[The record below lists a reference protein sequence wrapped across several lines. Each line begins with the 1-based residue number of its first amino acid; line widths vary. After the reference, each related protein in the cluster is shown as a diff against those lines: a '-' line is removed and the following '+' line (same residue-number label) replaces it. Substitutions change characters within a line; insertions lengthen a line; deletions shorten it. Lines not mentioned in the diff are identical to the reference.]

1 MTLRVLAGDETMI
14 LQYTFQNSNYP
25 LKNGNRN
32 GNGQLVKMA
41 EEKSSV
47 AVGCHCADSEDPFR
61 QDSSTWRCEF
71 AI

>member
-1 MTLRVLAGDETMI
+1 MI
-14 LQYTFQNSNYP
+14 LQYTFQNSNYF
-25 LKNGNRN
+25 LENGNRN

-47 AVGCHCADSEDPFR
+47 VGCHCADSKDPFPR
-61 QDSSTWRCEF
+61 CPSIWRCEF

>member
-1 MTLRVLAGDETMI
+1 MI
-14 LQYTFQNSNYP
+14 FQYTFQNSNYF
-25 LKNGNRN
+25 LENGNRN

-47 AVGCHCADSEDPFR
+47 AVGCHCADRKAPFPYR
-61 QDSSTWRCEF
+61 PSIWRCEF